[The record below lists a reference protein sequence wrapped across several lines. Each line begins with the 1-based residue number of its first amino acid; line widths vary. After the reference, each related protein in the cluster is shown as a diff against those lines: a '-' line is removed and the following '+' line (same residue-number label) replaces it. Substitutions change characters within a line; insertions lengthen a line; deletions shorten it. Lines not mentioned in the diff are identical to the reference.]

1 MDFDELHQEREE
13 KIREFEEHIQNKLKV
28 DLEKL
33 LQIRERQYFELST
46 YLELRNNIEL
56 LKNNQLKEIKTMI
69 DLGSHFYVKAKVSA
83 LLLMKRERQ
92 RTSQIFNLLNC
103 RFDTS
108 RIYVHVG
115 LGFHVEF
122 TLDEALKFIDVK
134 EKHINIYIEE
144 LTKKINKIRAQI
156 NYMYQGIKELKQM

>member
-69 DLGSHFYVKAKVSA
+69 DLGSHFYVKAKV
-83 LLLMKRERQ
+83 
-92 RTSQIFNLLNC
+92 
-103 RFDTS
+103 FDTS

>member
-1 MDFDELHQEREE
+1 MGYVIKQRVRVSILRKVLDSPNSVTIKCDFRFHFFD
-13 KIREFEEHIQNKLKV
+13 F
-28 DLEKL
+28 
-33 LQIRERQYFELST
+33 S
-46 YLELRNNIEL
+46 LELRNNIEL